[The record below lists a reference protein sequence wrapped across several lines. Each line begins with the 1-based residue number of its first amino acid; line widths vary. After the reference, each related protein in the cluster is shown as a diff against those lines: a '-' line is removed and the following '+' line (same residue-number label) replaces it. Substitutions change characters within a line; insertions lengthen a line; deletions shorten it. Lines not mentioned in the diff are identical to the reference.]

1 MPSRGLPLSSVIT
14 GTIVTLIAATT
25 VAVAAAGWRA
35 SERTVDMLWRELA
48 VNVAT
53 VAWGSWSY
61 FGRYY
66 WSEPS
71 LDVRQAVELPQ

>member
-1 MPSRGLPLSSVIT
+1 MGEPGA
-14 GTIVTLIAATT
+14 GGDHE
-25 VAVAAAGWRA
+25 AAGAGRLSNETKQRIRQALDNNWLVSRDIF
-35 SERTVDMLWRELA
+35 ENHHLA

-53 VAWGSWSY
+53 VAWGSWNF

-71 LDVRQAVELPQ
+71 PEIRAKVESR